1 MRKFRTIAAAA
12 LLLIFTGN
20 AVALLGPFASFVVR
34 MGGTAAFGEFLLM
47 SATAVG
53 TAIAFV
59 TVAPPSVST
68 PSLAVQLAPDAPLPT
83 PSGWTASTGNT
94 GTGGKPAPPSS
105 TTPSAGWKSSFG
117 AGCPSNNCAI
127 METALESCVQAH
139 PGHTGHNLQSFVAN
153 PPSPWPYGHYQCR
166 NGTNQFLSD
175 INSYQVCKSGYTLS
189 GGNCILANAAIVQK
203 PADGTCNIVRTG
215 NSYAYDPLDN
225 ADCASPGSQISIS
238 GGTVSGSSTGGGTFS
253 VVTGSDGKTQVKQ
266 QSPSSTAFVTDTTTV
281 NLSAPSSGSGGSG
294 LTQTTATGATSGQQV
309 GTGDLTGSDGVA
321 ETPEPCG
328 GAGQPICN
336 VKIDETGTPTE
347 SSLSTEK
354 TAFDEKTAERV
365 TALQGVGTVSNL
377 GLGLSIT
384 WPTAG
389 CSDLTFAMP
398 ASKGNLVVP
407 WCSKQA
413 DIKNA
418 GGWLVGILTAFGL
431 FSIGVGALRK
441 G

>member
-1 MRKFRTIAAAA
+1 MRKFRIIAAAV

-34 MGGTAAFGEFLLM
+34 MGGTPAFSEFLLM
-47 SATAVG
+47 SGTAVG
-53 TAIAFV
+53 SAIAFV
-59 TVAPPSVST
+59 TIAPPSVST

-83 PSGWTASTGNT
+83 PPGWTASTGAT
-94 GTGGKPAPPSS
+94 GTAGKPTPPSTAS
-105 TTPSAGWKSSFG
+105 TQQQWYYSPTATYYTQFTAICDKWRLDQNFNKGDSPADASPTCYACVNPVTNCWATDNGKRTANFNPQNI
-117 AGCPSNNCAI
+117 CP
-127 METALESCVQAH
+127 T
-139 PGHTGHNLQSFVAN
+139 
-153 PPSPWPYGHYQCR
+153 
-166 NGTNQFLSD
+166 
-175 INSYQVCKSGYTLS
+175 GYTNNS
-189 GGNCILANAAIVQK
+189 GTCTLTNAAVVQK

-215 NSYAYDPLDN
+215 NSYAYDSLDA
-225 ADCASPGSQISIS
+225 ADCANPGSQISIS
-238 GGTVSGSSTGGGTFS
+238 GGTVSGTSTGGGTFS
-253 VVTGSDGKTQVKQ
+253 VVTGADGKTQVKQ

-294 LTQTTATGATSGQQV
+294 LTQTTVTGATSGQQV
-309 GTGDLTGSDGVA
+309 GTGDLTGSDGVNN
-321 ETPEPCG
+321 ETGEPCG
-328 GAGQPICN
+328 APGQPICN
-336 VKIDETGTPTE
+336 VKVDETGTPTD

-407 WCSKQA
+407 WCSRQA

-418 GGWLVGILTAFGL
+418 GAWFVGILTAFGL